1 MKDWDADEVIMSKAD
16 FEIVKK
22 EYLKAE
28 NEQQKCGYR
37 TRKCLSESM
46 CGKFLCCCMKVKD
59 NFNIPW
65 D

>member
-28 NEQQKCGYR
+28 NE
-37 TRKCLSESM
+37 
-46 CGKFLCCCMKVKD
+46 
-59 NFNIPW
+59 
-65 D
+65 